1 MFNGDVGSLHMPA
14 EHRKQRLLIKGSWGQ
29 HRKDSAMASNGVPS
43 AQRLDLTYTQ
53 INSKNWK

>member
-14 EHRKQRLLIKGSWGQ
+14 EHRKQRLFITGSWGQ

-53 INSKNWK
+53 TNSKNWK

>member
-1 MFNGDVGSLHMPA
+1 MPA

-53 INSKNWK
+53 TNSKNWK